1 MLARAI
7 HACVDLDMF
16 LARVF
21 SDCIENS
28 LDIVARINVT
38 QGMDARFICGTV

>member
-1 MLARAI
+1 M
-7 HACVDLDMF
+7 DLDML

-21 SDCIENS
+21 GNCIENS
-28 LDIVARINVT
+28 LDIAARINVT